1 MQRNSVH
8 PLDSPPPPPKK
19 IHYTC
24 TLKYK
29 QELSFMANEHDNRT
43 RTKNS
48 RSFERS
54 EIKSISL
61 QFKEYL
67 NIL

>member
-1 MQRNSVH
+1 
-8 PLDSPPPPPKK
+8 
-19 IHYTC
+19 
-24 TLKYK
+24 
-29 QELSFMANEHDNRT
+29 MANEHDNMT
-43 RTKNS
+43 LTKNS